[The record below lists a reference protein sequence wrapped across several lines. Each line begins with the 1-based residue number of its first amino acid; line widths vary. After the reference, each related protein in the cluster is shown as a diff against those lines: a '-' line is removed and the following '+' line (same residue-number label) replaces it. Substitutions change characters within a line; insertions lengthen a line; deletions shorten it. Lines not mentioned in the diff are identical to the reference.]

1 MLSLSFSRFL
11 KFACITNSSRIQ
23 KLLQRNRCSS
33 RFSHFGLVMA
43 KASPLET
50 TDYCYILNPKADT
63 QATKIPFRGF
73 RWQGPYKVEKV
84 LPNNN
89 YIVRRLGTNKTQ
101 LLHRIRLR
109 KFTPHA
115 PLADIFVRESDW
127 QKDDQMPVA
136 HDDLYAQSWNTNFGP
151 NPFEDSRPDHTQ
163 NTDDIE
169 YVSVDAPENNHPPSL
184 EFPNNSGG
192 SPVEQ
197 STERK
202 EENYDEIQ
210 QEIQDNDTETS

>member
-1 MLSLSFSRFL
+1 M
-11 KFACITNSSRIQ
+11 NSDGRVFI
-23 KLLQRNRCSS
+23 
-33 RFSHFGLVMA
+33 
-43 KASPLET
+43 
-50 TDYCYILNPKADT
+50 
-63 QATKIPFRGF
+63 
-73 RWQGPYKVEKV
+73 YKVEKV

-136 HDDLYAQSWNTNFGP
+136 HDDLYAQSWNTDFGP
-151 NPFEDSRPDHTQ
+151 NSFEDSPLDHTQ

-169 YVSVDAPENNHPPSL
+169 YVPVDAPESSHPPDPPSL
-184 EFPNNSGG
+184 EFPKNSGE

-197 STERK
+197 STER
-202 EENYDEIQ
+202 EEQNYDEIQ
-210 QEIQDNDTETS
+210 QEIQDNHTEISQKTPKESTPDTQTQKTP